1 MIRKVVVASILI
13 LLVAIAGWWWVNKQ
27 EASETPVYKTVQ
39 ISQGDVRSKVTATGT
54 LQAVTQVLVGSQ
66 VSGNIEQ
73 IFVKHNS
80 EVRAGQ
86 VLAQLEPSTYRSK
99 VEQAQA
105 SVSNAQANLGN
116 AQGDLG
122 NASANVKSADAAIV
136 GARAKVQQAQ
146 AGVLTAQSSV
156 LSAEARL
163 EKAKA
168 NLVNA
173 KLTRD
178 RNNDLRSR
186 DLIAQS
192 DLDTAL
198 TNYQGTEADVSA
210 AQADLASAQASLSA
224 ARTVVASAE
233 SDEQAAQIKKQA
245 TLDLLTGSQAR
256 IEGFR
261 AQVAQAQANLESAQI
276 DFQRTTI
283 TSPIDGI
290 VMNIAVTEGQTVAA
304 QFQAPD
310 LFTLAKNLDQMQ
322 VETSVDEADVG
333 RVKVGA
339 RASFTVDAFPDE
351 SFQGAVTEVRQAPV
365 VTSNVVTYT
374 VIVSANNPK
383 LLLKPGMTATVEIYD
398 QEKTAVLI
406 VASEA
411 FRFKSGRAA
420 SEGDAENAER
430 GPMLYVLEGTRL
442 VGHPAKEGVTD
453 GIVSEVRD
461 TDLKD
466 GQEVVVGREVRTK
479 PASGSSPRSSGGR
492 SGGRGPGMRMF

>member
-1 MIRKVVVASILI
+1 MIRKVVVASIFI
-13 LLVAIAGWWWVNKQ
+13 LLVAAAGWWWVDKQ
-27 EASETPVYKTVQ
+27 KESDIPVYRTAKITR
-39 ISQGDVRSKVTATGT
+39 GDVRSKVTATGT

-66 VSGNIEQ
+66 ISGNIER

-80 EVRAGQ
+80 EVKAGQ

-105 SVSNAQANLGN
+105 SVSNALANLGN

-122 NASANVKSADAAIV
+122 NAAANVKTAEAAIV

-146 AGVLTAQSSV
+146 AGVLTAKSSV
-156 LSAEARL
+156 LSAEARV

-168 NLVNA
+168 NLANA

-178 RNNDLRSR
+178 RNQDLRSR

-192 DLDTAL
+192 DFDTAQ
-198 TNYQGTEADVSA
+198 TSYQGSEADLLS
-210 AQADLASAQASLSA
+210 AQADLESAKASLA
-224 ARTVVASAE
+224 ASQTVVASAE

-245 TLDLLTGSQAR
+245 SLDLLAGAQAR
-256 IEGFR
+256 IEGFK

-276 DFQRTTI
+276 DLQRTTI
-283 TSPIDGI
+283 TSPIDGL

-339 RASFTVDAFPDE
+339 RASFTVDAFPEE
-351 SFQGAVTEVRQAPV
+351 SFQGLVTEVRQAPV
-365 VTSNVVTYT
+365 VTTNVVTYT
-374 VIVSANNPK
+374 VIVSADNPK

-398 QEKTAVLI
+398 QERSNVLL
-406 VASEA
+406 VPSEA
-411 FRFKSGRAA
+411 FRFKPGKAA
-420 SEGDAENAER
+420 AGAQSEESKDGSS
-430 GPMLYVLEGTRL
+430 LYILEGNRP
-442 VGHPAKEGVTD
+442 VSRQAKEGVTD
-453 GIVSEVRD
+453 GLLSEVVGSE
-461 TDLKD
+461 LKE
-466 GQEVVVGREVRTK
+466 GQEVVTRREARGESTTGT
-479 PASGSSPRSSGGR
+479 STTRSGGR
-492 SGGRGPGMRMF
+492 SGGGPRGMRMF

>member
-1 MIRKVVVASILI
+1 MTRKVVVAAIFILI
-13 LLVAIAGWWWVNKQ
+13 VSAAGWWWMDKQ
-27 EASETPVYKTVQ
+27 KQTDTPVYKTAKVTR
-39 ISQGDVRSKVTATGT
+39 GDVRSKVTATGT

-66 VSGNIEQ
+66 ISGNIER

-80 EVRAGQ
+80 EVKAGE

-105 SVSNAQANLGN
+105 SVSSAVANLGN

-122 NASANVKSADAAIV
+122 NASANVKSADAAII

-146 AGVLTAQSSV
+146 AGVLTARSSV
-156 LSAEARL
+156 ASAEARI

-168 NLVNA
+168 NLANG

-178 RNNDLRSR
+178 RNQDLRSR

-192 DLDTAL
+192 EFDAAQTA
-198 TNYQGTEADVSA
+198 YQGLEADLLS
-210 AQADLASAQASLSA
+210 AQADLESARASLTA
-224 ARTVVASAE
+224 AQTVVASAE
-233 SDEQAAQIKKQA
+233 SDEQATLIKKQA
-245 TLDLLTGSQAR
+245 SLDLLSGAQAR

-261 AQVAQAQANLESAQI
+261 AQVAQAEANLESARI
-276 DFQRTTI
+276 DLQRTTI
-283 TSPIDGI
+283 TSPIDGL

-339 RASFTVDAFPDE
+339 RATFTVDAFPE
-351 SFQGAVTEVRQAPV
+351 EKFQGQVTEVRQAPV
-365 VTSNVVTYT
+365 VTTNVVTYT
-374 VIVSANNPK
+374 VIVSADNPK

-398 QEKTAVLI
+398 QEKSDVLL
-406 VASEA
+406 VPAEA
-411 FRFKSGRAA
+411 FRFRPERASGRA
-420 SEGDAENAER
+420 SSQEPPQSGGVYLLENHRPVPRE
-430 GPMLYVLEGTRL
+430 
-442 VGHPAKEGVTD
+442 AKEGVSD
-453 GIVSEVRD
+453 GMLSEVIGSE
-461 TDLKD
+461 LKE
-466 GQEVVVGREVRTK
+466 GQEVVLRRETRSEST
-479 PASGSSPRSSGGR
+479 SGNSSGRPGSR
-492 SGGRGPGMRMF
+492 SGPSTRGMRMF